1 MVRKAFSSKSITLK
15 KLGDFTEQVILPG
28 VESVV
33 KPLIEDAVKPLRDE
47 MRKGFA
53 DINKSIQILE
63 GTVAELVEN
72 TKEQKH
78 EERIRVLEQKA
89 GVR

>member
-1 MVRKAFSSKSITLK
+1 M
-15 KLGDFTEQVILPG
+15 PG

-53 DINKSIQILE
+53 DINKSIQVLG

-78 EERIRVLEQKA
+78 EERIRVLERKV